1 MCFFAASLLDVGQA
15 SALCSTEVVDGLAWR
30 QSRQSAEDAS
40 GACCSGGVG
49 MEVGKEQQAQAR
61 RDHTRELVFIAR
73 EDRSRRTFVALL

>member
-1 MCFFAASLLDVGQA
+1 
-15 SALCSTEVVDGLAWR
+15 
-30 QSRQSAEDAS
+30 
-40 GACCSGGVG
+40 